1 MANVTHLSD
10 SIFQSE
16 VLEAEGLVLVD
27 FWAPW
32 CGPCKMM
39 GPVIEELGVEYRG
52 RVKIC
57 KLDVDENNETAG
69 NYGIM
74 SIPTLVLFKDG
85 KEVNRLVGFVPK
97 ANVAKALDSAL

>member
-1 MANVTHLSD
+1 
-10 SIFQSE
+10 
-16 VLEAEGLVLVD
+16 
-27 FWAPW
+27 
-32 CGPCKMM
+32 MM